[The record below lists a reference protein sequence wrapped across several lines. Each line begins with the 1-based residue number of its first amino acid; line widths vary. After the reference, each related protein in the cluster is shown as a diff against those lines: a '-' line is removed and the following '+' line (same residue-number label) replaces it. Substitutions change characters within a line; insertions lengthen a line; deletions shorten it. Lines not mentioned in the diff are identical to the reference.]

1 LKPEPCLCPDCTTI
15 RLNRNHADAKGMK
28 LNAAS
33 LAIGAG
39 IGVAIVAAAVAL
51 FLMQPGRIILDGE
64 QDMAA
69 FASNNGSH
77 FFMSGIIKNI
87 SDDEMTIDQTFGNPE
102 YLDNPNVKI
111 RLDRGGVFVSCHGRD
126 VPGESCKDSVVARM
140 GEGVYVC
147 AHTRMYNGEFYAG
160 KIWADS
166 GCGPIGLADDS

>member
-1 LKPEPCLCPDCTTI
+1 MV
-15 RLNRNHADAKGMK
+15 MK
-28 LNAAS
+28 LDVAS

-39 IGVAIVAAAVAL
+39 VGVAIVATAAVV
-51 FLMQPGRIILDGE
+51 FLMQPGRIILNGE
-64 QDMAA
+64 PEMAA

-87 SDDEMTIDQTFGNPE
+87 SDDEMTIDQTFGNPR

-111 RLDRGGVFVSCHGRD
+111 RLNRGGVFVSCYGRD
-126 VPGESCKDSVVARM
+126 VPGESCRDIVAARID
-140 GEGVYVC
+140 EGVYVC

-166 GCGPIGLADDS
+166 GCGPFAFQNADEK